1 MTPGKKKEKPRKY
14 EMRINLKDVDTT
26 DPDELLAQQLQLEE
40 EENLVGK
47 GESRKS
53 KEKKKSKA
61 IEGVDRIPVRL
72 GCIEETTAAAV
83 AQQHSS
89 DG

>member
-53 KEKKKSKA
+53 EGEKE
-61 IEGVDRIPVRL
+61 EQGHR
-72 GCIEETTAAAV
+72 G
-83 AQQHSS
+83 
-89 DG
+89 G